1 MITPDKLPNA
11 LYALQ
16 DVLIRARSL
25 ANEPAK
31 AKELA
36 ALLDYAE
43 HLPRLIANQTD
54 ETNNFRAILKDVGD
68 RYQCVFVLQRY
79 DEPAWGAVRGVG
91 RG

>member
-16 DVLIRARSL
+16 GVLIRARAM
-25 ANEPAK
+25 ANEPDK

-43 HLPRLIANQTD
+43 YLPSLIGRQTD
-54 ETNNFRAILKDVGD
+54 ETNIFRETLEEVGK
-68 RYQCVFVLQRY
+68 RYQCAFVLQRF
-79 DEPAWGAVRGVG
+79 DEPAPPNW
-91 RG
+91 

>member
-1 MITPDKLPNA
+1 MITPYKLPNA

-16 DVLIRARSL
+16 GVLIRARLL
-25 ANEPAK
+25 ANEPTK

-54 ETNNFRAILKDVGD
+54 ETSNFRAILEEVGN
-68 RYQCVFVLQRY
+68 RYQCAFVLQRF
-79 DEPAWGAVRGVG
+79 DEPAPSKW
-91 RG
+91 

>member
-16 DVLIRARSL
+16 GVLIRAR
-25 ANEPAK
+25 AMAHEPDK

-43 HLPRLIANQTD
+43 YLPSLMAKQTD
-54 ETNNFRAILKDVGD
+54 ETSNFRATLEEVGK
-68 RYQCVFVLQRY
+68 RYQCAFVLQRF
-79 DEPAWGAVRGVG
+79 DEPAPSDW
-91 RG
+91 